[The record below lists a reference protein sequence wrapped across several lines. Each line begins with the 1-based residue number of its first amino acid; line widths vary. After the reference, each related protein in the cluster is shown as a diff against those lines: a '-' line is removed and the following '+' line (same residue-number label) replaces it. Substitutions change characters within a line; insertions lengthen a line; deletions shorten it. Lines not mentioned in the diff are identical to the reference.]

1 MSIHDIGQNMHRQID
16 ALVAS
21 IAGNSSD
28 DDCQEALK
36 VFLMAQYSSLAS
48 LAWYLG
54 ADGNSFQN
62 EAVPASELVDE
73 AYYEI
78 NREREF
84 EPAPRRRQYS
94 AVAVGASL

>member
-1 MSIHDIGQNMHRQID
+1 MSISDVIQGMHRNAD
-16 ALVAS
+16 ELEAAVS
-21 IAGNSSD
+21 GRSSD
-28 DDCQEALK
+28 RDCQEALK
-36 VFLMAQYSSLAS
+36 AFLMAQYSSLAS

-54 ADGNSFQN
+54 AEGDTFQR
-62 EAVPASELVDE
+62 EAVPASDLVDD
-73 AYYEI
+73 AFFEI